1 MPVQYWNGLGARK
14 TDKAVDF
21 GLNLIWDLNLVF
33 VFVLICILARGA
45 HWTLQMRLVSRCNLT
60 EIIKFPVIDLN

>member
-21 GLNLIWDLNLVF
+21 GLKLIWDLKLVF
-33 VFVLICILARGA
+33 CLCAYLRPCMWSVLDKCA
-45 HWTLQMRLVSRCNLT
+45 SLT
-60 EIIKFPVIDLN
+60 EIKKFPVIDRK